1 MKTKIVFFIYL
12 LVFSYCSNSDSLSSA
27 QSECI
32 NSISMFSTEKTE
44 PITSFYVVGH
54 GYGNH
59 DGNNLGL
66 SNKII
71 NYFKDFDYKPNII
84 FTGDVI
90 RDSNKENLELL
101 LSQLNLY
108 FNEYYIAP
116 GNHEIVNAEE
126 YYKIFKKDLN
136 YLSYGLV
143 DFYIINTT
151 TDNWKPTPNDQFKI
165 NERLN
170 KSSSQIDIFF
180 NHQIFWENIVKEE
193 IRPNGYNFLKV
204 ELTEYHLDWMDRI
217 PGKPTI
223 FISGDFGRG
232 EESLFC
238 EYIDSQNILFIGNG
252 IYDQNSDKII
262 KIKVYKTGFDMEIIN
277 LN

>member
-1 MKTKIVFFIYL
+1 MKTKTIFLTCL

-32 NSISMFSTEKTE
+32 NSLSMMDTEKTE
-44 PITSFYVVGH
+44 QITSFYVVGH

-84 FTGDVI
+84 FTGDVV
-90 RDSNKENLELL
+90 RDSNIENLELL

-126 YYKIFKKDLN
+126 YYKNFKKDLN

-143 DFYIINTT
+143 DFYILNTT
-151 TDNWKPTPNDQFKI
+151 TDNWKPTPDDQYKI

-170 KSSSQIDIFF
+170 KSSSQIDIFLITKYF
-180 NHQIFWENIVKEE
+180 
-193 IRPNGYNFLKV
+193 
-204 ELTEYHLDWMDRI
+204 
-217 PGKPTI
+217 GKI
-223 FISGDFGRG
+223 
-232 EESLFC
+232 
-238 EYIDSQNILFIGNG
+238 
-252 IYDQNSDKII
+252 
-262 KIKVYKTGFDMEIIN
+262 
-277 LN
+277 